1 MLEGG
6 RISLAF
12 YFNYPHIERIDGSV
26 MTEGSL
32 PRVASRFEESQRELI
47 RRARKKTRI
56 DEPSVDD
63 GGRLDATKWCGRVRV
78 DRETRP
84 FVNCYTAKI
93 HETVV
98 ADWMKNDAIQ
108 VVDAISKLCDAIR
121 RAPLARGR
129 PEYSIMAARYPLGA
143 VIPGLVLPTG
153 ESLQIVP
160 QQRRTPLCSF
170 VATCLRKLADLVLA
184 LMPAG
189 STDAGAMW
197 YPNFRDKMQHAYR
210 YLVNL
215 GAKGNLPETTFERM
229 ARHVR
234 AWSVEPEGTG
244 KPLSLKCVAQRL
256 LVILDDHPECM
267 AWGPRLFERKLS
279 SVVRKRLRDSEN
291 LQVSEDRPRFPFPRC
306 PDEELIPDV
315 LIEDKNIREGS
326 SRKAYRGC
334 IDAKLYQGYD
344 KSTSRK
350 NKYQMLAYLNAIEDS
365 NQERGG
371 ARETTKGVV
380 FVALYSEGPTYGVL
394 DNRRPESNVG
404 IHEVFCSV
412 GGEEDVGT
420 VEAAMES
427 AVDEA
432 IGFLFPTEPLREGAG
447 PPDQPEPEPRRLDAT
462 PPVEGAT
469 EGNKIRVVDGPRGG
483 RTLVAA
489 RGAVPGDSCTIDG
502 IEYVIRC
509 EEELRRLI
517 KEGKYQDAARTCTSR
532 VRSMRNL
539 FSGCFTF
546 NEDISHWDTS
556 SVTDMQGMFR
566 GAAAFNQPIGDWITI
581 SVTDM
586 MGMFHG
592 AVAFNQPIGA
602 WITSS
607 VTNMEEMFYGAAAF
621 NQPIG
626 DWITS
631 SVTDM
636 SNMFCFAHVFNQ
648 PIGAWDTSS
657 VRGMSSM
664 FASAAAFNQ
673 PIGAWT
679 TSSVTNMW
687 WMFYGAA
694 AFNQP
699 IGNWNTSSVTDMKE
713 MFEDAIA
720 FNQPIGAW
728 ITSSVTNM
736 EGMFYGAAA
745 FNQPIGAWITSSVTS
760 MNWMFYGATAFNQP
774 IGNWNTSSVTN
785 MEGMFCG
792 AAAFNQPIGNW
803 NTSSVTNMRR
813 MFIGAAAFTQD
824 VPWRR

>member
-1 MLEGG
+1 VNKHRPLESTHAVLEGG

-12 YFNYPHIERIDGSV
+12 YFNYPHIESIDGSV

-32 PRVASRFEESQRELI
+32 PRVASRFEERQRELI
-47 RRARKKTRI
+47 HRARKKTRI

-63 GGRLDATKWCGRVRV
+63 GGRLDVRTTKWCGRVRV
-78 DRETRP
+78 DGETRP

-108 VVDAISKLCDAIR
+108 VLAAISELCDAIR

-129 PEYSIMAARYPLGA
+129 PEYSIKAARYPLGA

-153 ESLQIVP
+153 ESLQLVP

-170 VATCLRKLADLVLA
+170 VATCLWKLADLVLA
-184 LMPAG
+184 LMLAG
-189 STDAGAMW
+189 STDAGAMG

-210 YLVNL
+210 YLANL
-215 GAKGNLPETTFERM
+215 GAKGSLPETTFERM

-279 SVVRKRLRDSEN
+279 SVVRKRLIDSES

-315 LIEDKNIREGS
+315 LIEDKSIREGS

-380 FVALYSEGPTYGVL
+380 FVALYNSEEPTYGVL

-420 VEAAMES
+420 VEAAMEC

-432 IGFLFPTEPLREGAG
+432 IGFLFPAEPLREADG
-447 PPDQPEPEPRRLDAT
+447 PDQPEPRRLDAA
-462 PPVEGAT
+462 PPVEGPT
-469 EGNKIRVVDGPRGG
+469 EGNKIRVVDKPRGG

-489 RGAVPGDSCTIDG
+489 PDADYGDSCTIDG
-502 IEYVIRC
+502 IEYFIRP
-509 EEELRRLI
+509 EEELRQLI
-517 KEGKYQDAARTCTSR
+517 EEGKYQDAARTCTSR
-532 VRSMRNL
+532 VGSMRNL
-539 FSGCFTF
+539 FSGCSTF

-556 SVTDMQGMFR
+556 SVTDMQFMFY
-566 GAAAFNQPIGDWITI
+566 GAAAFNQSIGD
-581 SVTDM
+581 
-586 MGMFHG
+586 
-592 AVAFNQPIGA
+592 

-607 VTNMEEMFYGAAAF
+607 VTNMLGMFSGAAAF

-631 SVTDM
+631 SVTTM
-636 SNMFCFAHVFNQ
+636 Q
-648 PIGAWDTSS
+648 G
-657 VRGMSSM
+657 
-664 FASAAAFNQ
+664 
-673 PIGAWT
+673 
-679 TSSVTNMW
+679 
-687 WMFYGAA
+687 
-694 AFNQP
+694 
-699 IGNWNTSSVTDMKE
+699 
-713 MFEDAIA
+713 MFEDAA
-720 FNQPIGAW
+720 AS
-728 ITSSVTNM
+728 TSPS
-736 EGMFYGAAA
+736 
-745 FNQPIGAWITSSVTS
+745 
-760 MNWMFYGATAFNQP
+760 ATGTRAL
-774 IGNWNTSSVTN
+774 
-785 MEGMFCG
+785 
-792 AAAFNQPIGNW
+792 
-803 NTSSVTNMRR
+803 
-813 MFIGAAAFTQD
+813 
-824 VPWRR
+824 